1 MTDIERPVIFGEV
14 LYDCFPDGQMVLGGA
29 PFNVAWHLQ
38 AFCQQPEFIS
48 RVGADAEG
56 DTIRRSMQRW
66 GMHCSHLQSDDSH
79 GTGLVEISLDA
90 GEPSYDI
97 VDQVAYD
104 FIDADQMGELDLG
117 ILYHGSLA
125 LRHEPS
131 RLALQKLKSSKP
143 SIVFMDVNLREPW
156 WHKETV
162 LSWVNE
168 ADWVK
173 LNAEEFTRLSGEAVD
188 LQSAMLRFMQ
198 QYELQGL
205 VVTLGE
211 RGAIAV
217 TDNQTALHV
226 ASEYVVE
233 MVDTVGAGDAFSSVL
248 LLGLNLG
255 WPVKQTLER
264 AQQFAAALV
273 SQRGATIEDPAFYQ
287 PLIDAWGL

>member
-1 MTDIERPVIFGEV
+1 MRQIGIFGEV
-14 LYDCFPDGQMVLGGA
+14 LFDSFPDGVKVLGGA

-38 AFCQQPEFIS
+38 AFRQQPDFIS
-48 RVGADAEG
+48 RVGVDAEG

-66 GMHCSHLQSDDSH
+66 GMHCSHLQSDASH

-90 GEPSYDI
+90 GEPSYAI

-104 FIDADQMGELDLG
+104 FIDADQLGELDLG

-156 WHKETV
+156 WCKETV

-173 LNAEEFTRLSGEAVD
+173 LNAEEFTHLSGEAVD
-188 LQSAMLRFMQ
+188 LQSAMLRFLQ

>member
-1 MTDIERPVIFGEV
+1 MRPVGIFGEV
-14 LYDCFPDGQMVLGGA
+14 LFDSFPDGVKVLGGA

-38 AFCQQPEFIS
+38 AFRQQPDFIS
-48 RVGADAEG
+48 SVGVDAEG
-56 DTIRRSMQRW
+56 ETIRNSMQRW
-66 GMHCSHLQSDDSH
+66 GMDCSHLQSDDSH
-79 GTGLVEISLDA
+79 GTGLVEVSLDA

-104 FIDADQMGELDLG
+104 FIDADQLGDLDLG

-143 SIVFMDVNLREPW
+143 SIVFMDVNLRQPW
-156 WHKETV
+156 WQKER
-162 LSWVNE
+162 LLAWVNE

-173 LNAEEFTRLSGEAVD
+173 LNEEEFTILSGETAD
-188 LQSAMLRFMQ
+188 LQSSMLLFLQ
-198 QYELQGL
+198 QYNLQGL

-217 TDNQTALHV
+217 TENRAALHV
-226 ASEYVVE
+226 ASERVIDI
-233 MVDTVGAGDAFSSVL
+233 VDTVGAGDAFSSVL

-255 WPVKQTLER
+255 WPVRQTLER

-273 SQRGATIEDPAFYQ
+273 GQRGATIDDPAFYQ
-287 PLIDAWGL
+287 PLIDSWGL

>member
-1 MTDIERPVIFGEV
+1 MRHIGIFGEV
-14 LYDCFPDGQMVLGGA
+14 LFDSFPDGVKVLGGA

-38 AFCQQPEFIS
+38 AFRQQPDFIS
-48 RVGADAEG
+48 SVGVDAEG
-56 DTIRRSMQRW
+56 DTIRNSMQRW
-66 GMHCSHLQSDDSH
+66 GMDCTHLQTDDSH
-79 GTGLVEISLDA
+79 TTGLVEVSLDA

-104 FIDADQMGELDLG
+104 FIQADRLKELDLA

-143 SIVFMDVNLREPW
+143 QIVFMDVNLRQPW
-156 WHKETV
+156 WQKEQV

-173 LNAEEFTRLSGEAVD
+173 LNEEEFTLLSGESVD
-188 LQSAMLRFMQ
+188 LQSAMLLFLRE
-198 QYELQGL
+198 YGLQGL
-205 VVTLGE
+205 IVTLGE

-217 TDNQTALHV
+217 TDSQTAIHV
-226 ASEYVVE
+226 ASERVID

-264 AQQFAAALV
+264 AQQFASALV
-273 SQRGATIEDPAFYQ
+273 SQRGATIEDPDFYQ
-287 PLIDAWGL
+287 PMIDAWGL

>member
-1 MTDIERPVIFGEV
+1 MRHIGIFGEV
-14 LYDCFPDGQMVLGGA
+14 LFDSFPDGVKVLGGA

-38 AFCQQPEFIS
+38 AFRQKPDFIS
-48 RVGADAEG
+48 SVGVDVEG
-56 DTIRRSMQRW
+56 ETIRKSMRRW
-66 GMHCSHLQSDDSH
+66 GMECTHLQTDDAHS
-79 GTGLVEISLDA
+79 TGLVEISLDA

-104 FIDADQMGELDLG
+104 FIDADQLGGLDLG

-131 RLALQKLKSSKP
+131 RQALQKLKSSGP

-156 WHKETV
+156 WSKERV

-173 LNAEEFTRLSGEAVD
+173 LNEEEFTLLSGESAD
-188 LQSAMLRFMQ
+188 LQSAMLLF
-198 QYELQGL
+198 LQECGL
-205 VVTLGE
+205 EGLIVTLGE

-217 TDNQTALHV
+217 TADKRAFHV
-226 ASEYVVE
+226 ASVRVAE

-255 WPVKQTLER
+255 WTVRQTLER
-264 AQQFAAALV
+264 AQQFASALV
-273 SQRGATIEDPAFYQ
+273 SQRGATVEDADFYQ